1 MLVVEDDE
9 QVRSL
14 LCRIL
19 ELYGYTTSE
28 SGNGLGAFAQLR
40 LAPPNVVVLDLMMP
54 AVNGFQVAQRMRD
67 HPIWRTIPIIVMT
80 ASIHLEE
87 QFRAMNPRIVLR
99 KPFSME
105 QLLDAVSAVLPDTA
119 RQLPSTTWYSCSP
132 DSVTPVGSRAG
143 S

>member
-87 QFRAMNPRIVLR
+87 QIRAMNPRIVLR

-105 QLLDAVSAVLPDTA
+105 QLLDAVSAVLP
-119 RQLPSTTWYSCSP
+119 SP
-132 DSVTPVGSRAG
+132 DTTAQADNGSTNTKR
-143 S
+143 

>member
-87 QFRAMNPRIVLR
+87 QIRAMNPRIVLR

-105 QLLDAVSAVLPDTA
+105 QLLDAVSAVLP
-119 RQLPSTTWYSCSP
+119 SP
-132 DSVTPVGSRAG
+132 DTTAQADDGSTNTKR
-143 S
+143 